1 MKCGETINEDE
12 ADDNDLMDCVIDIA
26 TVTDHL
32 TGPEDKVQVFISGGL
47 RGDSRVGPNIA
58 YYLIEYLA
66 SNFNKDPQ
74 ITYLLQHREIII
86 TPMTNA

>member
-1 MKCGETINEDE
+1 MKCGEAINEDE
-12 ADDNDLMDCVIDIA
+12 ADDNDLMGNDCVLDIV

-32 TGPEDKVQVFISGGL
+32 IGPEDKIQVFISGGM

-66 SNFNKDPQ
+66 SNFNRDPQ
-74 ITYLLQHREIII
+74 ITYLL
-86 TPMTNA
+86 